1 LQYVLLSSR
10 YELTAE
16 AYRENFRNSSQLS
29 DETFKEFAVRL
40 VGFLRHW
47 LEREEIGY
55 DFAKFAALV
64 AREQLMVS
72 CSKELKLWIKEQKPK
87 TVDELIEKA
96 EAFQQAHKNE
106 HVSKPDQPKHPG
118 KSFQYKENQAE
129 TRICFICQKAGHI
142 ATIVLQSQRSQQ
154 RVDINKVSLAYV
166 YKLSMNILLMAII
179 VV

>member
-1 LQYVLLSSR
+1 
-10 YELTAE
+10 
-16 AYRENFRNSSQLS
+16 
-29 DETFKEFAVRL
+29 
-40 VGFLRHW
+40 
-47 LEREEIGY
+47 
-55 DFAKFAALV
+55 
-64 AREQLMVS
+64 MVS

-166 YKLSMNILLMAII
+166 CKLSMNILLMAII

>member
-1 LQYVLLSSR
+1 MFILVSLLKGFCFFNQLINSYDEIKTAILSR

-16 AYRENFRNSSQLS
+16 AYREKFRNSSQLS
-29 DETFKEFAVRL
+29 DESFKEFAVRL

-47 LEREEIGY
+47 LEREEMGN
-55 DFAKFAALV
+55 DFAKFADLF

-118 KSFQYKENQAE
+118 KSRY
-129 TRICFICQKAGHI
+129 
-142 ATIVLQSQRSQQ
+142 
-154 RVDINKVSLAYV
+154 
-166 YKLSMNILLMAII
+166 II
-179 VV
+179 VINLTFNNIKSMHLYFIAITRNTW